1 MPKKDEIQLGH
12 AKAMRTNQTEP
23 EQRLWHHLRGKR
35 LNGTKFT
42 RQVLIGPYIVDFAA
56 RLQGLAIELD
66 GDTHGHQLEYDRART
81 AYLES
86 QGFRVLRFT
95 NSELRDNLEGVLTV
109 IVEQLGSSPLPD
121 PLPIGERE
129 I

>member
-12 AKAMRTNQTEP
+12 AKAMRTNQTDP

-56 RLQGLAIELD
+56 RLEGLVIELD
-66 GDTHGHQLEYDRART
+66 GDTHGHQLDYDQSRT
-81 AYLES
+81 AFLES

-95 NSELRDNLEGVLTV
+95 NNEARDNIEGVLTV
-109 IVEQLGSSPLPD
+109 IVQQLEWPPLPG
-121 PLPIGERE
+121 PLPKGERE

>member
-1 MPKKDEIQLGH
+1 MPKKDEIQLSY
-12 AKAMRTNQTEP
+12 AKTMRTNQTDA

-56 RLQGLAIELD
+56 RLQGLVIELD
-66 GDTHGHQLEYDRART
+66 GDSHGHQLEYDRMRT
-81 AYLES
+81 AFLES
-86 QGFRVLRFT
+86 QGFHVLRFT
-95 NSELRDNLEGVLTV
+95 NTELRDNLEGVLTV
-109 IVEQLGSSPLPD
+109 IVQQLESPPLPD
-121 PLPIGERE
+121 PLPIGERG

>member
-12 AKAMRTNQTEP
+12 AKAMRTNPTGA

-35 LNGTKFT
+35 LNGVKFT

-56 RLQGLAIELD
+56 RLQGLVIELD

-81 AYLES
+81 VFLES

-109 IVEQLGSSPLPD
+109 IVEQFDSSPLPN
-121 PLPIGERE
+121 PLPIGERG